1 MKKFETIK
9 GEFYLI
15 DELNKPK
22 GKTHITNY
30 VPTAQNMPHQYF
42 RNDYIVIYGRSS
54 CPYCQGILSFLKDE
68 KPELYEKTIFVE
80 IDTGVKL
87 LEKSKLLEV
96 LKKDIKKHNTVPMV
110 FDHGKFIGG
119 SSDAKEYFSKK

>member
-9 GEFYLI
+9 GEFYLV
-15 DELNKPK
+15 DEMSKPK

-30 VPTAQNMPHQYF
+30 VPSPDNMPNQYF
-42 RNDYIVIYGRSS
+42 KDNIVIYGRSS
-54 CPYCQGILSFLKDE
+54 CPYCQGVLSYLKEE
-68 KPELYEKTIFVE
+68 KPELYDITIFIE

-96 LKKDIKKHNTVPMV
+96 LKKQIKKHNTVPIV
-110 FDHGKFIGG
+110 FYKGKFIGG
-119 SSDAKEYFSKK
+119 STDAKDYFSKL